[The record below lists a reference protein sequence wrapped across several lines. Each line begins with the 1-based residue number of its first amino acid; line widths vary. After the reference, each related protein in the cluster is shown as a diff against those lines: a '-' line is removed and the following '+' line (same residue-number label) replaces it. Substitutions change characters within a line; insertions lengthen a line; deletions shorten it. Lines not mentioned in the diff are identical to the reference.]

1 MRRSLV
7 GGLARVKP
15 AVVFA
20 RRERGLFSRP
30 A

>member
-7 GGLARVKP
+7 GEAARVKP
-15 AVVFA
+15 AVAFA
-20 RRERGLFSRP
+20 PRERGLFSRL